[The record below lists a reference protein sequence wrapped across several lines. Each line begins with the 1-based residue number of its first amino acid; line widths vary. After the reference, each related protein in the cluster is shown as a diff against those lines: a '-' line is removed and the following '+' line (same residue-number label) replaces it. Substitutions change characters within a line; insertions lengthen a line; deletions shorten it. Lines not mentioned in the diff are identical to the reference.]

1 MSENQTLP
9 QPNPEFAL
17 AATREQ
23 LEATAEALRS
33 HGMRVLMASG
43 RDEARRLILAQLP
56 DGAQVHQGASVTLE
70 TLGVTKEIE
79 QSGRYDAVRPKLRAM
94 DRGTQM
100 DEIRRLAASPDYML
114 GSVHAVTED
123 GSLVLASATGSQIG
137 PHASGAGKTIL
148 AVGSQK
154 VVPDLE
160 TARRRILEYVYPL
173 EDERMQKAS
182 GAHSAIN
189 QILIISGDRLG
200 RITVV
205 LIDEVLGF

>member
-9 QPNPEFAL
+9 RPNPEFAV
-17 AATREQ
+17 AATGEQ
-23 LEATAEALRS
+23 LESAAEALRS
-33 HGMRVLMASG
+33 HGIQVLIASG

-79 QSGRYDAVRPKLRAM
+79 QSGRYNAVRPKLRAM
-94 DRGTQM
+94 NRETQM
-100 DEIRRLAASPDYML
+100 DEMRRLAASPDYML

-123 GSLVLASATGSQIG
+123 GSLMMASATGSQIG

-154 VVPDLE
+154 IVPDLE
-160 TARRRILEYVYPL
+160 TALRRLREYVYPL

-182 GAHSAIN
+182 GAHSAVN
-189 QILIISGDRLG
+189 QILIINGDRLG
-200 RITVV
+200 RITVI
-205 LIDEVLGF
+205 LIDEILGF

>member
-1 MSENQTLP
+1 MR
-9 QPNPEFAL
+9 
-17 AATREQ
+17 TR
-23 LEATAEALRS
+23 LEA
-33 HGMRVLMASG
+33 G
-43 RDEARRLILAQLP
+43 DEARRLILAQLP

-70 TLGVTKEIE
+70 TIGVTKEIE

-94 DRGTQM
+94 DRETQM

-123 GSLVLASATGSQIG
+123 GSLVMVSATGSQIG

-189 QILIISGDRLG
+189 QVLIISGDRLG

-205 LIDEVLGF
+205 LIDEILGF